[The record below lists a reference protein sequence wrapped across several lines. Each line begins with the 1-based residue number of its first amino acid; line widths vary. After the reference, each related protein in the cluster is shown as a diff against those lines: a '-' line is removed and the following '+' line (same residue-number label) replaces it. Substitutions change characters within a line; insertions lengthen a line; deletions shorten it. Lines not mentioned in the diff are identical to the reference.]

1 MNIFI
6 QDNEHRLVI
15 PGGLSCKNLK
25 GVGYKF
31 SSGMIFFFILLD
43 ITWYRFCLSTGVLY
57 WSEGEPDEENDLD
70 LNEYYFDVLKE
81 LNINRNDELKLYK
94 LDIKDGT
101 LILTINNCELVF
113 NNRDETTIETICSI
127 QTKSPEKLHSIQS

>member
-1 MNIFI
+1 MNIRI
-6 QDNEHRLVI
+6 QEFEHQLSI
-15 PGGLSCKNLK
+15 PDGLICKSLK

-43 ITWYRFCLSTGVLY
+43 KTWYRFCISLGILY

-70 LNEYYFDVLKE
+70 LDEYYFDVLKE
-81 LNINRNDELKLYK
+81 LNLTRNDELKLYK

-101 LILTINNCELVF
+101 LILTINNYKLIF
-113 NNRDETTIETICSI
+113 NNRDETTMETICSV
-127 QTKSPEKLHSIQS
+127 QTFEPKK